1 MSPTPVAD
9 AIPVAVSCADA
20 QVPSLTMTLD
30 LLALAK
36 QGDGRATEKLFA
48 RCMPQ
53 LLKWSHG
60 RLPPYARDLA
70 NTQDIVQDA
79 LVSML
84 NHLDRFE
91 SRHPGALLAFLRQ
104 VVTNRIRDEI
114 RRVVRRP
121 LATELDTQQLDPAPL
136 PLDIAIQREGMA
148 HYQTALRRLRPCER
162 EAIVA
167 RVEQHHNYET
177 VALLLGKP
185 NANAARVAVTRALA
199 KLAVEISALTRTT
212 RTTRTRTIN

>member
-1 MSPTPVAD
+1 
-9 AIPVAVSCADA
+9 
-20 QVPSLTMTLD
+20 
-30 LLALAK
+30 
-36 QGDGRATEKLFA
+36 
-48 RCMPQ
+48 MPQ

-60 RLPPYARDLA
+60 RLPSYARDLA

-91 SRHPGALLAFLRQ
+91 SRHPGAMLAFLRQ

-121 LATELDTQQLDPAPL
+121 VATELDTQQLDPSPL
-136 PLDIAIQREGMA
+136 PLDIAIQREGME
-148 HYQTALRRLRPCER
+148 HYQAALRRLRPCER

-167 RVEQHHNYET
+167 RMEQHHSYET
-177 VALLLGKP
+177 VALILGKP

-199 KLAVEISALTRTT
+199 KLAVELAAITG
-212 RTTRTRTIN
+212 RTRPPRLN

>member
-1 MSPTPVAD
+1 MSPTLVAELTPVTN
-9 AIPVAVSCADA
+9 SCAPRDA
-20 QVPSLTMTLD
+20 KSLTMTID

-36 QGDGRATEKLFA
+36 QGDEKAVAQLFE

-53 LLKWSHG
+53 LLKWAHG
-60 RLPPYARDLA
+60 RLPSYARDLA

-91 SRHPGALLAFLRQ
+91 SRHPGAMLAFLRQ

-121 LATELDTQQLDPAPL
+121 VATELDTQQLDPSPL
-136 PLDIAIQREGMA
+136 PLDIAIQREGME
-148 HYQTALRRLRPCER
+148 HYQAALRRLRPCER
-162 EAIVA
+162 EAIIA
-167 RVEQHHNYET
+167 RMEQHHSYET
-177 VALLLGKP
+177 VALILGKP

-199 KLAVEISALTRTT
+199 KLALELAAITGRAKSSRP
-212 RTTRTRTIN
+212 N

>member
-1 MSPTPVAD
+1 MPDTLVANAAPALPYAPVCD
-9 AIPVAVSCADA
+9 AKP
-20 QVPSLTMTLD
+20 LTVTAD
-30 LLALAK
+30 LLTRAK
-36 QGDGRATEKLFA
+36 LGDTHAAERLFEQ
-48 RCMPQ
+48 CMP
-53 LLKWSHG
+53 LLVRWTHG
-60 RLPPYARDLA
+60 RLPSYARDLA

-91 SRHPGALLAFLRQ
+91 PRHPGALLAFLRQ
-104 VVTNRIRDEI
+104 VVINRIRDEI

-121 LATELDTQQLDPAPL
+121 IATELDSQHLDPGPRPL
-136 PLDIAIQREGMA
+136 EIAIHREGME

-167 RVEQHHNYET
+167 RLEQHHSYET
-177 VALLLGKP
+177 VALILGKP

-199 KLAVEISALTRTT
+199 KLAVELATLTGRGTT
-212 RTTRTRTIN
+212 RRLN

>member
-1 MSPTPVAD
+1 MSPSLVAESTPVPNPCAAQD
-9 AIPVAVSCADA
+9 ANA
-20 QVPSLTMTLD
+20 LTMTVD
-30 LLALAK
+30 LLTLAK
-36 QGDGRATEKLFA
+36 QGDEQAVAQLFE
-48 RCMPQ
+48 RCLPQ

-60 RLPPYARDLA
+60 RLPSYARDLA

-91 SRHPGALLAFLRQ
+91 SRHPGAMLAFLRQ

-121 LATELDTQQLDPAPL
+121 VATELDTQQLDPSPL
-136 PLDIAIQREGMA
+136 PLDIAIQREGME
-148 HYQTALRRLRPCER
+148 HYQAALRRLRPCER

-167 RVEQHHNYET
+167 RMEQHHSYET
-177 VALLLGKP
+177 VALILGKP

-199 KLAVEISALTRTT
+199 KLAVELAAITGRTKS
-212 RTTRTRTIN
+212 RRLN

>member
-1 MSPTPVAD
+1 MSQTLVAEAAPVTAHYAPKYD
-9 AIPVAVSCADA
+9 AAP
-20 QVPSLTMTLD
+20 LTMTLD
-30 LLALAK
+30 LLARAK
-36 QGDGRATEKLFA
+36 EGDGRAVEQLFE

-53 LLKWSHG
+53 LLRWSHG
-60 RLPPYARDLA
+60 RLPTYARDLA

-91 SRHPGALLAFLRQ
+91 ARHPGALLAFLRQ

-121 LATELDTQQLDPAPL
+121 VATELDTQQMDPAQRPL
-136 PLDIAIQREGMA
+136 EIAMQREGME
-148 HYQTALRRLRPCER
+148 HYQAALRRLRPCER

-167 RVEQHHNYET
+167 RLEQHHSYDT
-177 VALLLGKP
+177 VALILGKP

-199 KLAVEISALTRTT
+199 KLAVELAAITGTHPGR
-212 RTTRTRTIN
+212 RMN

>member
-1 MSPTPVAD
+1 MSPTLVAE
-9 AIPVAVSCADA
+9 AALVANRYAPAHEA
-20 QVPSLTMTLD
+20 QSLTMTLD
-30 LLALAK
+30 LLARAKEGDELAVE
-36 QGDGRATEKLFA
+36 RLFE

-60 RLPPYARDLA
+60 RLPAYARDLA

-121 LATELDTQQLDPAPL
+121 VATELDTQQLDPSPL
-136 PLDIAIQREGMA
+136 PLDIAIQREGME
-148 HYQTALRRLRPCER
+148 HYQAALRRLRPCDR
-162 EAIVA
+162 EAIIA
-167 RVEQHHNYET
+167 RLEQHHSYET
-177 VALLLGKP
+177 VALILGKP
-185 NANAARVAVTRALA
+185 NANAARVALTRALA
-199 KLAVEISALTRTT
+199 KLAVELAVITARTKSG
-212 RTTRTRTIN
+212 RAD

>member
-1 MSPTPVAD
+1 MSATLDVEVLEYPKPCPD
-9 AIPVAVSCADA
+9 PLS
-20 QVPSLTMTLD
+20 MTAD

-36 QGDGRATEKLFA
+36 RGNEQATDQLFR
-48 RCMPQ
+48 RCVPVLQ
-53 LLKWSHG
+53 KWAHG
-60 RLPPYARDLA
+60 RLPSYARDLG

-79 LVSML
+79 VVSML

-104 VVTNRIRDEI
+104 VIINRIRDEI

-121 LATELDTQQLDPAPL
+121 TSTELDVEHPDSAPL
-136 PLDIAIQREGMA
+136 PLEVAMHQQRME
-148 HYQTALRRLRPCER
+148 HYHRALRRLRPCER

-167 RVEQHHNYET
+167 RLEQQHSYET
-177 VALLLGKP
+177 VALILNKP

-199 KLAVEISALTRTT
+199 KLAIELTAITGKQRA
-212 RTTRTRTIN
+212 N

>member
-1 MSPTPVAD
+1 MSPTLVAE
-9 AIPVAVSCADA
+9 PTSGADPGA
-20 QVPSLTMTLD
+20 GHAATPLTMTLD
-30 LLALAK
+30 LLARAK
-36 QGDGRATEKLFA
+36 GGDDRATEQLFA

-121 LATELDTQQLDPAPL
+121 LATELDTQQLDPSPL
-136 PLDIAIQREGMA
+136 PLDIAIQREGMG
-148 HYQTALRRLRPCER
+148 HYQAALRRLRPCER

-199 KLAVEISALTRTT
+199 KLAVEIATLTRTT
-212 RTTRTRTIN
+212 RPRNVN

>member
-1 MSPTPVAD
+1 MSPTLVAEATPVAN
-9 AIPVAVSCADA
+9 SCAPRDA
-20 QVPSLTMTLD
+20 KSLTMTID
-30 LLALAK
+30 LLTLAK
-36 QGDGRATEKLFA
+36 QGDEMAVAQLFE

-60 RLPPYARDLA
+60 RLPSYARDLA

-91 SRHPGALLAFLRQ
+91 SRHPGAMLAFLRQ

-121 LATELDTQQLDPAPL
+121 VATELDTQQLDPSPL
-136 PLDIAIQREGMA
+136 PLDIAIQREGME
-148 HYQTALRRLRPCER
+148 HYQAALRGLRPCER

-167 RVEQHHNYET
+167 RMEQHHSYET
-177 VALLLGKP
+177 VALILGKP

-199 KLAVEISALTRTT
+199 KLAVELAGITG
-212 RTTRTRTIN
+212 RTRSDRLN